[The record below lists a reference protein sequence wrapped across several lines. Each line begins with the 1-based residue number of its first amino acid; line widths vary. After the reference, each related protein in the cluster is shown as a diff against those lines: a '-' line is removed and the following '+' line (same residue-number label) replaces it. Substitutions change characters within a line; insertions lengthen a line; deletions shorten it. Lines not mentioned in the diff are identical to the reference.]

1 MIVPYLK
8 RYIDAIRWDLVEG
21 GGSSGPGRSAGAA
34 EVTEGTGAAG
44 GEGSE
49 GDENGDGGE
58 GWFYLFHHMNDV
70 CRPHETSTWC
80 VPWMLNPAT
89 IYSACNLAI

>member
-21 GGSSGPGRSAGAA
+21 GGSSGPGRGAGAA
-34 EVTEGTGAAG
+34 EAAEGTGAAG
-44 GEGSE
+44 DEGGGEGGE
-49 GDENGDGGE
+49 GGENGDGGE

-80 VPWMLNPAT
+80 VVPWMPN
-89 IYSACNLAI
+89 